1 MPPTRM
7 PAFRDRQTSEP
18 AHRSVEAKG
27 KIEPGVC
34 IMSSSWKSVLRTS
47 EGLVLVA
54 ALCLSLA
61 VLAALAVAA
70 VWSPGYG
77 QLLAAVIATNLV
89 FGRVTAMSLG
99 YATGLD
105 DLTVVLANLL
115 IETILV
121 LIFYPLFV
129 FSWRGLLEVK
139 TLRPYLRAVREAA
152 ERHHGTIR
160 RYGLIGLFLFV
171 WSPIWMTGPVVGCA
185 IGVLLGLSMGVTL
198 GVVLA
203 GTYVAILG
211 WALAMRQLHDQV
223 AGFSP
228 FGPLALFAVL
238 VVIIAGGYLLRRLV
252 RRRPRTSA
260 REHVD

>member
-1 MPPTRM
+1 
-7 PAFRDRQTSEP
+7 
-18 AHRSVEAKG
+18 
-27 KIEPGVC
+27 
-34 IMSSSWKSVLRTS
+34 MSSSWKSVLRTP
-47 EGLVLVA
+47 EGLVLLA
-54 ALCLSLA
+54 ALFLSLA
-61 VLAALAVAA
+61 LLAALAVAA

-105 DLTVVLANLL
+105 DLTVILANLL

-121 LIFYPLFV
+121 LAFYPLFV

-152 ERHHGTIR
+152 ERHHTTIR

-185 IGVLLGLSMGVTL
+185 IGVLLGLGMRVTFA
-198 GVVLA
+198 VVLA
-203 GTYVAILG
+203 GTYVAILV

-228 FGPLALFAVL
+228 FGPLALVAFL
-238 VVIIAGGYLLRRLV
+238 VAIIAGGYLLRRLLL
-252 RRRPRTSA
+252 RQRRTSG
-260 REHVD
+260 RGPVD

>member
-1 MPPTRM
+1 
-7 PAFRDRQTSEP
+7 
-18 AHRSVEAKG
+18 
-27 KIEPGVC
+27 
-34 IMSSSWKSVLRTS
+34 MSSSWKSVLRTS
-47 EGLVLVA
+47 EGLVLLA

-115 IETILV
+115 VETILV

-139 TLRPYLRAVREAA
+139 TLRPYLHKVKETA

-160 RYGLIGLFLFV
+160 RYGLIGLFIFV

-185 IGVLLGLSMGVTL
+185 IGVLLGLSMRVTL

-203 GTYVAILG
+203 GTYVAILA

-228 FGPLALFAVL
+228 FGPLGLFAAL

-252 RRRPRTSA
+252 RRRPRTSGCKP
-260 REHVD
+260 VD

>member
-1 MPPTRM
+1 
-7 PAFRDRQTSEP
+7 
-18 AHRSVEAKG
+18 
-27 KIEPGVC
+27 
-34 IMSSSWKSVLRTS
+34 MSSSWKSVLRTS
-47 EGLVLVA
+47 EGLVLLA

-61 VLAALAVAA
+61 LLAALAIVA

-105 DLTVVLANLL
+105 DLTVVLSNLL

-121 LIFYPLFV
+121 LAFYPLFV
-129 FSWRGLLEVK
+129 FSWRGILEVK

-152 ERHHGTIR
+152 ERHRGTIR

-185 IGVLLGLSMGVTL
+185 IGVLLGLTMRVTL

-203 GTYVAILG
+203 GNYVAILG
-211 WALAMRQLHDQV
+211 WAVAMRQLHDQV

-238 VVIIAGGYLLRRLV
+238 VVIIAGGSLLRRLV
-252 RRRPRTSA
+252 LRRRRTSG
-260 REHVD
+260 REPVD

>member
-1 MPPTRM
+1 MI
-7 PAFRDRQTSEP
+7 A
-18 AHRSVEAKG
+18 
-27 KIEPGVC
+27 
-34 IMSSSWKSVLRTS
+34 SWKSVLRTS
-47 EGLVLVA
+47 EGLVLLA

-61 VLAALAVAA
+61 LLAALAVAT

-89 FGRVTAMSLG
+89 FGRVTGMSLG

-139 TLRPYLRAVREAA
+139 TLRPYLRAVRETA

-185 IGVLLGLSMGVTL
+185 IGVLLGLSMRVTL

-211 WALAMRQLHDQV
+211 WAVAMRQLHDQV

-228 FGPLALFAVL
+228 FGPLALFAFL
-238 VVIIAGGYLLRRLV
+238 VVIIVGGYLLRRFV
-252 RRRPRTSA
+252 HCRPRASA
-260 REHVD
+260 RERVD